1 MDLLQRLAPVSESY
15 ATLAV
20 EDAFNWQD
28 AGNELGDGDWYLVA
42 FRSIRRA
49 DADEARLTHFDELAH
64 QEAATSPGFLAGIL
78 DYVVSD
84 EPLLIALAK
93 DLNTKPEHIM
103 QAHWTLSPSEFE

>member
-1 MDLLQRLAPVSESY
+1 MSQWGRSPSSR
-15 ATLAV
+15 AT
-20 EDAFNWQD
+20 
-28 AGNELGDGDWYLVA
+28 
-42 FRSIRRA
+42 RSASAASWRSRACRPDTIRS
-49 DADEARLTHFDELAH
+49 
-64 QEAATSPGFLAGIL
+64 AATSPGFLAGIL